1 MGILEGKVAVV
12 TCASHGVGA
21 AIVGSLAEAG
31 AAEVVNYLKS
41 ESCAEEVV
49 RDIRKSGG
57 DALAYCADVTDEA
70 AGGEVVRAAADAF
83 GAVDV
88 LVNNALPDYR
98 FELVA
103 RKDLEHIGWDHSLQQ
118 LGALRGALYCAQAVV
133 PGMVENGGGRIVSV
147 RSNLINNPV
156 VAYHD
161 YTTAKSAFLGCSHNL
176 AAKLGSHNMTVN
188 MVAGGLVGKT
198 AASAATTKEVCN
210 IATKSTPLRGLG
222 TPKDLGRAVLMFAAS
237 WASFVTGQYVTCD
250 GGLVMP

>member
-12 TCASHGVGA
+12 PCARRGVGA
-21 AIVGSLAEAG
+21 AIVRSLAEAG
-31 AAEVVNYLKS
+31 AAEVVTYLKS

-98 FELVA
+98 FGLVA
-103 RKDLEHIGWDHSLQQ
+103 RKDLEHIGWDDYLQQ

-133 PGMVENGGGRIVSV
+133 LGMVENGGGRIGPQRAS
-147 RSNLINNPV
+147 
-156 VAYHD
+156 
-161 YTTAKSAFLGCSHNL
+161 C
-176 AAKLGSHNMTVN
+176 
-188 MVAGGLVGKT
+188 AGGGHRPAREPRARPRRSDHGRSHRGIGALAR
-198 AASAATTKEVCN
+198 AAGG
-210 IATKSTPLRGLG
+210 RGRHSELQG
-222 TPKDLGRAVLMFAAS
+222 ERDQARPARLESVVRVPAEG
-237 WASFVTGQYVTCD
+237 
-250 GGLVMP
+250 